1 MLDWL
6 AENWKDCALIATSLV
21 TAASVIV
28 RLTPTKADDAV
39 LDKILAFMRIIA
51 LTPKDEKADKP
62 GPAAPP
68 VSEAS

>member
-6 AENWKDCALIATSLV
+6 AENWKDVALIATSLV

-39 LDKILAFMRIIA
+39 LDKIMSFLKIIA
-51 LTPKDEKADKP
+51 LTPKDEKIGGP
-62 GPAAPP
+62 GAATPP
-68 VSEAS
+68 ISKAS